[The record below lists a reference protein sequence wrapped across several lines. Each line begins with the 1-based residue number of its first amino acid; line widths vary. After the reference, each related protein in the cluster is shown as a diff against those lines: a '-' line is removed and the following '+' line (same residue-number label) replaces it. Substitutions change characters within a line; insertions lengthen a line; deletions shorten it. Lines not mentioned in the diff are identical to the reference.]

1 MNGTGAAGDDFV
13 VLETGGVSSEQQPQ
27 SQRDET
33 VGVGVGPSVD
43 GLIGIDGGQDQRDC
57 NVGIGNTTQSQGENV
72 HQQQCN
78 EGNSEAVEVGGQPTP
93 TVDENPSISCH
104 PKAEENQ
111 TEHDESPAQV
121 IDREYAEKVSV
132 ALESLETM
140 RKLNLEL
147 DFSSVSAEP
156 LPAHLAVDHCRCT
169 HCQRESW
176 QNYINNPLLAEAPR
190 VTVGNVQLDGSRMRR
205 LRGNVGNFF
214 KNKLEGNSGEPKDV
228 IKSESEAD
236 LNAPQSARRNIL
248 RKNPE
253 PCLTCGHPTCG
264 KHSSK
269 AFKGHIHICQNCAY
283 LFDLN
288 FLVDVITQ
296 TASNPEQ
303 CQAKVDGL
311 VDCYDRAKLSLEFIA
326 QFADEVA
333 NSLESK
339 ATRANK
345 IGVGSSATGIASGVA
360 GVVGCGALL
369 FPPVAVAG
377 VPLLIGSLVLGG
389 GATAVQTGDSAARYF
404 SQPNKFADK
413 MVALHGMVLSL
424 LRITEVLSHG
434 LLQNINVT
442 FSVDG
447 FGVDA
452 DEESTK
458 RAELRQEI
466 DALLEKH
473 GVTTTKSV
481 GVLKQAVTGGVL
493 ASEVATAAGT
503 VGVAAAET
511 GTAASTISSVAS
523 VGRSTRYFGR
533 VGTTASASARFIPI
547 AGGLLSAASV
557 FYESKE
563 LKRTLQ
569 RMEEGSPCEKA
580 QQVRSIRD
588 DLVMLPE
595 SDVISGE
602 CRRLFALA
610 SAERERF
617 ESPKYEAERKLLNK
631 CDVPFE
637 EAKQEDISDI
647 ISVMETAAKID
658 TMQSK

>member
-1 MNGTGAAGDDFV
+1 MNDAGATGDGMV
-13 VLETGGVSSEQQPQ
+13 VLEAGDGSSQHQPDD
-27 SQRDET
+27 RNEK
-33 VGVGVGPSVD
+33 SVA
-43 GLIGIDGGQDQRDC
+43 
-57 NVGIGNTTQSQGENV
+57 EPA
-72 HQQQCN
+72 
-78 EGNSEAVEVGGQPTP
+78 EAAEVGGRPTQ
-93 TVDENPSISCH
+93 TVDDGPSMSCQ
-104 PKAEENQ
+104 PEAEENQ
-111 TEHDESPAQV
+111 IEVDK
-121 IDREYAEKVSV
+121 EYAEKVSI
-132 ALESLETM
+132 ALGALETM

-147 DFSSVSAEP
+147 EQSSVSAEP
-156 LPAHLAVDHCRCT
+156 LPAHLAVDHSRCT
-169 HCQRESW
+169 YCQRESW
-176 QNYINNPLLAEAPR
+176 ENHKNNPLVADEPKGI
-190 VTVGNVQLDGSRMRR
+190 TIGNVHLDGSRMRR
-205 LRGNVGNFF
+205 LRGNVGNFL
-214 KNKLEGNSGEPKDV
+214 KNKMEGNAARGEQKDEV
-228 IKSESEAD
+228 KSEGD

-248 RKNPE
+248 RKSPE
-253 PCLTCGHPTCG
+253 PCLTCGHPTCN
-264 KHSSK
+264 KHCSK
-269 AFKGHIHICQNCAY
+269 AFRGHIHICQHCAY
-283 LFDLN
+283 LFDLD

-296 TASNPEQ
+296 TANNTEQ

-311 VDCYDRAKLSLEFIA
+311 VDCYDRAKLSLEFIS
-326 QFADEVA
+326 QFSDEVA

-339 ATRANK
+339 AARANK

-404 SQPNKFADK
+404 SQPNKIADK
-413 MVALHGMVLSL
+413 MVALHSMLLSL

-447 FGVDA
+447 FGVDT
-452 DEESTK
+452 DEESTR
-458 RAELRQEI
+458 RAELRREI

-481 GVLKQAVTGGVL
+481 GMLKQAVTGGVL
-493 ASEVATAAGT
+493 ASEVATTAAGT

-511 GTAASTISSVAS
+511 GTAASTISNVAS

-533 VGTTASASARFIPI
+533 VGTTAGASARFIPI

-580 QQVRSIRD
+580 EQVRTIRD
-588 DLVMLPE
+588 DLVMLPD

-602 CRRLFALA
+602 CRRLFSLA

-617 ESPKYEAERKLLNK
+617 QSPKFEAERKLLNGG
-631 CDVPFE
+631 DIPFE
-637 EAKQEDISDI
+637 EAKQEDIADI
-647 ISVMETAAKID
+647 ISVMETATKVES
-658 TMQSK
+658 MQ

>member
-1 MNGTGAAGDDFV
+1 MNDIGATGDDFV
-13 VLETGGVSSEQQPQ
+13 VLETGE
-27 SQRDET
+27 
-33 VGVGVGPSVD
+33 
-43 GLIGIDGGQDQRDC
+43 
-57 NVGIGNTTQSQGENV
+57 ENNA
-72 HQQQCN
+72 QQCSN
-78 EGNSEAVEVGGQPTP
+78 NSNINQSHPKGEAAEVGGRPTP
-93 TVDENPSISCH
+93 AVDEGPPISCH
-104 PKAEENQ
+104 PKAESDENHI
-111 TEHDESPAQV
+111 EHAE
-121 IDREYAEKVSV
+121 IDREFSEKVSV

-140 RKLNLEL
+140 RRLNLEL
-147 DFSSVSAEP
+147 EYSSVSAEP

-176 QNYINNPLLAEAPR
+176 ENHRINPLLADAPR
-190 VTVGNVQLDGSRMRR
+190 GITIGNVHLDGSRMRR
-205 LRGNVGNFF
+205 LRGNVGNFL
-214 KNKLEGNSGEPKDV
+214 KNKMEGTSEGEPKDGV
-228 IKSESEAD
+228 KSEAD
-236 LNAPQSARRNIL
+236 APRSARRNIP
-248 RKNPE
+248 RKSP

-283 LFDLN
+283 LFDLD

-296 TASNPEQ
+296 TANNTEQ

-311 VDCYDRAKLSLEFIA
+311 VDCYDRAKLSLEFLA
-326 QFADEVA
+326 QFSDEVA

-404 SQPNKFADK
+404 SQPNKVADK
-413 MVALHGMVLSL
+413 MVALHSMLLSL

-447 FGVDA
+447 FGVDT

-458 RAELRQEI
+458 RAELRREI

-481 GVLKQAVTGGVL
+481 GMLKQAVTGGVL

-511 GTAASTISSVAS
+511 GSAASTISNVAS

-569 RMEEGSPCEKA
+569 RMEEGNPCEKA
-580 QQVRSIRD
+580 QQVRSIRED
-588 DLVMLPE
+588 IVMLPD

-617 ESPKYEAERKLLNK
+617 QSPKYEAERKLLNEG
-631 CDVPFE
+631 DIPFE
-637 EAKQEDISDI
+637 EAKQEDIADI
-647 ISVMETAAKID
+647 ISVMETATKFEA
-658 TMQSK
+658 MQSKVV